1 MDSFVR
7 AGQKHRKCV
16 NRHLKVYQD
25 EVRDEV
31 YRMMLSHHSRNT
43 HNSNRN
49 INKPQSNMSH
59 TRQDTKGKT

>member
-1 MDSFVR
+1 MDSSVK

-25 EVRDEV
+25 EVTDEV

-43 HNSNRN
+43 VT
-49 INKPQSNMSH
+49 Q
-59 TRQDTKGKT
+59 TGT